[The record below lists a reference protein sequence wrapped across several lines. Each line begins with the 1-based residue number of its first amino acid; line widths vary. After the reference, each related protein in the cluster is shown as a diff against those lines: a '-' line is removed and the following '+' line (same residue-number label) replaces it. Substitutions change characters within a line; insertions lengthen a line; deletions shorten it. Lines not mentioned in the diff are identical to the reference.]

1 MSRPTARCQTGGP
14 YQLLMEKIW
23 FKGVLPRDARHVRDK
38 HGLGSVSAASQT
50 HGLYRWRCES
60 GKKGWHG
67 WQILRPPASKVKKN
81 LLVRNIGGKYDRDFT
96 MPQSKLS
103 GFAAQHRDDMAW

>member
-1 MSRPTARCQTGGP
+1 MANPKATGQQG
-14 YQLLMEKIW
+14 Q
-23 FKGVLPRDARHVRDK
+23 
-38 HGLGSVSAASQT
+38 
-50 HGLYRWRCES
+50 
-60 GKKGWHG
+60 
-67 WQILRPPASKVKKN
+67 KN

>member
-23 FKGVLPRDARHVRDK
+23 SKGVLPRDARHVRDK

-60 GKKGWHG
+60 GKNGWHG
-67 WQILRPPASKVKKN
+67 WQILRPPASKVKKQPA
-81 LLVRNIGGKYDRDFT
+81 G
-96 MPQSKLS
+96 
-103 GFAAQHRDDMAW
+103 AEHRW